1 METAFHHFESED
13 DSCLLQ
19 AAILMQQAIDL
30 LDSAGEVRTA
40 IHLQHAIDTLAVR
53 LPHCGQ
59 PH

>member
-1 METAFHHFESED
+1 
-13 DSCLLQ
+13 
-19 AAILMQQAIDL
+19 
-30 LDSAGEVRTA
+30 VRAA